1 MNQITRIAQIKTSV
15 PLCEKIVLLC
25 TPARKISE
33 SQMNQITRITQI
45 LKTSVPQCEKIVSLC
60 TSARKNLNHR

>member
-25 TPARKISE
+25 ASAPLREKIS
-33 SQMNQITRITQI
+33 TPLRLGAFA
-45 LKTSVPQCEKIVSLC
+45 LKLQQTKRSL
-60 TSARKNLNHR
+60 